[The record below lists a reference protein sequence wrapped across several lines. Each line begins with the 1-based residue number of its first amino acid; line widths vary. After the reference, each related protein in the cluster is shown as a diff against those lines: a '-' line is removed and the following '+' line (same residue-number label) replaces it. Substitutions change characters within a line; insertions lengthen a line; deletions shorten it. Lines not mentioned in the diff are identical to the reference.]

1 MLTDYLI
8 WAITGYDLRS
18 VKTVTIITK
27 TYDNIES
34 LLFLTE
40 YLIGIPLL
48 KSVIINKL
56 NWITSKKVQCT
67 I

>member
-1 MLTDYLI
+1 MSDYN
-8 WAITGYDLRS
+8 LRL
-18 VKTVTIITK
+18 VVTVTIITK
-27 TYDNIES
+27 THDDIKTV
-34 LLFLTE
+34 LFLTE

>member
-1 MLTDYLI
+1 
-8 WAITGYDLRS
+8 
-18 VKTVTIITK
+18 
-27 TYDNIES
+27 
-34 LLFLTE
+34 LFLTE

-48 KSVIINKL
+48 KSVIINKQ